1 MQYLSMFSHNPPIL
15 NLIAF
20 VIFAGIVSM
29 NSALQKNFLY
39 EDIFQV
45 KCFSLGL
52 FAMLPGPEWISCFCL
67 RVFIM
72 IYILVVS
79 VTMPFFPVFARF
91 WCLFCVY
98 DANVTLCFFF
108 FSCLIG
114 YSLLSV
120 KVYQWRIRLRLFCS
134 N

>member
-1 MQYLSMFSHNPPIL
+1 MFSHNPPIL

-72 IYILVVS
+72 ICMLVVS
-79 VTMPFFPVFARF
+79 VAMPFFPVFARF
-91 WCLFCVY
+91 WCLFCVD

-108 FSCLIG
+108 FS
-114 YSLLSV
+114 LSH
-120 KVYQWRIRLRLFCS
+120 WLFS
-134 N
+134 VVSKGISVEN